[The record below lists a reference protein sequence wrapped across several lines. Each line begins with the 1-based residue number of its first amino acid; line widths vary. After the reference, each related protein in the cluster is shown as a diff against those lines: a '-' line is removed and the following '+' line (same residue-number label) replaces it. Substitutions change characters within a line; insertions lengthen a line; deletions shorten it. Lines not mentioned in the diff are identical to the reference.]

1 MRKAWALEGNDGAD
15 TSPACGRSSS
25 ANSAPCGSA
34 SMAAIDPGR
43 GPIPNRCNARSALA
57 FSAEPKTQISARTK
71 FRIGDAAQATRER
84 TFGLP
89 YGAEPVTQPAR
100 GGPRNGRRQ
109 AQKRQAQK
117 RQAQKRQAQKRQAQN
132 QGRESAG
139 SESAGP
145 EICGPRNLQTQNLQA
160 QNLQAQKPASPET
173 CKPRNLQAQN
183 LQANLVG
190 SSAGVPRR
198 RPTARPCLT
207 PAIGRYF
214 RASRRP
220 CALATPRL
228 SALR

>member
-117 RQAQKRQAQKRQAQN
+117 RQAQKRQAQN

-160 QNLQAQKPASPET
+160 Q
-173 CKPRNLQAQN
+173 NLQAQN

>member
-43 GPIPNRCNARSALA
+43 GPIPNRCNARTALA
-57 FSAEPKTQISARTK
+57 FSAEPKAQTSARTK

-84 TFGLP
+84 PFGLP

-100 GGPRNGRRQ
+100 GGPRNGR
-109 AQKRQAQK
+109 
-117 RQAQKRQAQKRQAQN
+117 RQAQKRQAQN

-160 QNLQAQKPASPET
+160 QNLQAQT
-173 CKPRNLQAQN
+173 

-198 RPTARPCLT
+198 WPTARPCLT

>member
-1 MRKAWALEGNDGAD
+1 VRKAWALEGNDGAD
-15 TSPACGRSSS
+15 TSPACGRASS

-109 AQKRQAQK
+109 AQKRQAQ
-117 RQAQKRQAQKRQAQN
+117 N

-160 QNLQAQKPASPET
+160 Q
-173 CKPRNLQAQN
+173 NLQAQN

>member
-43 GPIPNRCNARSALA
+43 GPIPNRCNARTALA
-57 FSAEPKTQISARTK
+57 FSAEPKAQTSARTK

-160 QNLQAQKPASPET
+160 QNLQAQ
-173 CKPRNLQAQN
+173 N